1 MFYPPLEEVAYSFR
15 SWTLRKKCTIGQIQ
29 PFQGGKRIFMSRT
42 TTITNFIW
50 RFAER
55 CGAQLVTFIVSIVLA
70 RLLAPED
77 YGVIALV
84 TVFTTILQVFID
96 SGLGTALIQKKNAD
110 DLDFSSVFYFNL
122 IVCLAL
128 YGAMFLT
135 APFIARFYNN
145 PIYVPLVRVLSLT
158 LIISGVKGI
167 QQSYVS
173 RHMIFKRFFSTLG
186 GTLVSAVAGITLAYA
201 GFGVWALVAQYL
213 CNAAIDTM
221 ILWITVPW
229 RPKFIFSWSRLKG
242 LLSYGWKLLA
252 SSLLDTGYSNLRS
265 LLIGK
270 IYSSSDLAF
279 YNQGDK
285 FPNVIV
291 SNINTSID
299 SVLLPTMSDVQD
311 NHIAVKN
318 MTRRAIMTSIYIM
331 APLMMGLAFC
341 AEPVVRLVLTDKWL
355 PCVPYLRIFCI
366 TYMFWP
372 IHTANLNA
380 IKAMGRSD
388 LFLKLEIAKKV
399 VGMIL
404 LLVTMKISVMA
415 MAYSMIVS
423 SISSQIINSYPNR
436 KLLGYSYL
444 EQLRDILPSIL
455 LAIAMGGCV
464 SLVSFLPL
472 GTLATLLLQIL
483 LGGAIYLAGSALFK
497 LESFEYL
504 LQTIHRFRRN
514 AS

>member
-1 MFYPPLEEVAYSFR
+1 M
-15 SWTLRKKCTIGQIQ
+15 T
-29 PFQGGKRIFMSRT
+29 RT
-42 TTITNFIW
+42 STITNFIW

-96 SGLGTALIQKKNAD
+96 SGLGTALIQKKDAD

-122 IVCLAL
+122 VVCLAL
-128 YGAMFLT
+128 YGVMFLA
-135 APFIARFYNN
+135 APSIARFYSN

-173 RHMIFKRFFSTLG
+173 RHMIFKRFFFSTLG
-186 GTLVSAVAGITLAYA
+186 GTLVSAVAGIVLAYA

-213 CNAAIDTM
+213 CNAVIDTM

-229 RPKFIFSWSRLKG
+229 RPKFIFSLKRLKR
-242 LLSYGWKLLA
+242 LLSYGWKILA
-252 SSLLDTGYSNLRS
+252 SSLLDTVYNNLRS

-270 IYSSSDLAF
+270 IYSSSDLAY

-388 LFLKLEIAKKV
+388 LFLRLEIAKKV

-404 LLVTMKISVMA
+404 LLATMRISVMA
-415 MAYSMIVS
+415 MACSMIVS
-423 SISSQIINSYPNR
+423 SITSQIINSYPNW
-436 KLLGYSYL
+436 KLLKYSYL
-444 EQLRDILPSIL
+444 EQLRDIIPSIL
-455 LAIAMGGCV
+455 LAVGMGVIV
-464 SLVSFLPL
+464 SLISLLPL

-483 LGGAIYLAGSALFK
+483 LGGVIYITGSALFK

-504 LQTIHRFRRN
+504 LQTIRGFRKKI
-514 AS
+514 S